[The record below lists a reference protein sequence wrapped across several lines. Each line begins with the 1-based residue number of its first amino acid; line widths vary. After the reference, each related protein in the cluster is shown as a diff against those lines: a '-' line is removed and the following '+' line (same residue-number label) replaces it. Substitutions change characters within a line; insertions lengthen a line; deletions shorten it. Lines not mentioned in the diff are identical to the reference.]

1 MELKVKNAA
10 GEMRAIDID
19 ASDTAI
25 INGAQGP
32 TTSLLDWLTADERR
46 ELDEWC
52 NNQTPSPNG
61 SIAMNAWPGWHD
73 VAFRRFADTARNY
86 RPNIQTVTQCSTT
99 TSLSGR
105 FCSAWST
112 WLSRACCCAKPIR
125 PARPGA

>member
-19 ASDTAI
+19 ACATAI

-52 NNQTPSPNG
+52 NNQTPSSP
-61 SIAMNAWPGWHD
+61 A
-73 VAFRRFADTARNY
+73 
-86 RPNIQTVTQCSTT
+86 
-99 TSLSGR
+99 
-105 FCSAWST
+105 
-112 WLSRACCCAKPIR
+112 SR
-125 PARPGA
+125 